1 MATPDPRTPICIAR
15 GNLTDLRASIADL
28 EEGEICYAVDQNAH
42 YQKSGVELIR
52 VAGGPEGSEWDI
64 MQHLGGKWVG
74 LDQVNGGNFAW
85 LLLLPLCAYLTQA

>member
-1 MATPDPRTPICIAR
+1 MPTPDPRTPICIAR
-15 GNLTDLRASIADL
+15 GNLADLRASIGDL

-42 YQKSGVELIR
+42 YQKSGSDLVR
-52 VAGGPEGSEWDI
+52 VVGGPEGSEWDI

-74 LDQVNGGNFAW
+74 SDQMNGGNFMW